1 MLVHKHRPMEK
12 ASVHSSTILGVMSG
26 ILVSLDWLCLG
37 LVIPMRGYTEFRNLV
52 HLSRPN
58 LDFQSPVFVVPL
70 GSGSVVQALVSVF
83 LGIRNVVLES
93 GISLVGSP
101 YRFAEF
107 LGVVAQSTFSG
118 PGHSIRFVWVS
129 LLGIEDNSE
138 SECIGN
144 LGNVVESISEHLLP
158 GRVAFF
164 DTSRDVK
171 VCDTGHEYGI
181 LFQDFRH
188 GGLHV
193 GKDLLHAFSNVGFVR
208 VTITITVTITV
219 GERQTCSLATN
230 RGANALGGSRLAQ
243 ECFVGTVLSSVENLK
258 GGMFQFVF
266 ESVHSHSAGEGRVD
280 AKGFP
285 ADALGISRES

>member
-1 MLVHKHRPMEK
+1 MEK

-70 GSGSVVQALVSVF
+70 RSGSVVQALVSVF

-107 LGVVAQSTFSG
+107 LGVVTQSTFSR

-138 SECIGN
+138 SKCIGN
-144 LGNVVESISEHLLP
+144 LGNVVESIPEHLLP

-188 GGLHV
+188 GGLNV

-208 VTITITVTITV
+208 VTVGV
-219 GERQTCSLATN
+219 GERQTGSLATN
-230 RGANALGGSRLAQ
+230 RGANTLGGSRLAQ
-243 ECFVGTVLSSVENLK
+243 ECLVGTVLSSVENLK